1 MFPPRICFLITE
13 DWYFVSH
20 RLPLA
25 RAARDDGY
33 EVLVATRI
41 GKHAERIRAEGFR
54 PIPLRLRRRRSNPWN
69 ELASIV
75 EAVCGRLH
83 DDHTVQS

>member
-1 MFPPRICFLITE
+1 MNAAAPSAQPKLLFVVTE
-13 DWYFVSH
+13 DWYFCSH

-41 GKHAERIRAEGFR
+41 DRHAEQIRGEGFR

-69 ELASIV
+69 
-75 EAVCGRLH
+75 
-83 DDHTVQS
+83 